1 MEGFMRGVWRS
12 SIRTRRASW
21 VAESRG
27 SRFLAGPTRPD
38 SKTYLE
44 HLHVRGDLFDDFDQA
59 HFEGLFG
66 ARTQQT
72 TNFLNSVRLDGV
84 AQSGFIR
91 TVALPAITSGFL
103 GAI

>member
-1 MEGFMRGVWRS
+1 MRGVWRS
-12 SIRTRRASW
+12 SIRTRHASW
-21 VAESRG
+21 VAEGAKIGFSAAVNTMQSRTC
-27 SRFLAGPTRPD
+27 LE
-38 SKTYLE
+38 YL
-44 HLHVRGDLFDDFDQA
+44 HIRGNLLDDLDQA
-59 HFEGLFG
+59 HLKGLLG
-66 ARTQQT
+66 AYPQQT